1 MPVMTEL
8 PVQEANLLEAY
19 AARTLVVPVRRYG
32 REPRWDVTD
41 DKAQLLRRVVT
52 RACDA
57 VEKADM
63 ALSLWEELLKVDI
76 EPGRDLWYTQM
87 PDGSLVVLAHQ
98 HLCDSMAEREIAHRV
113 HADVIEVAHSRGE
126 DVSPHLLRWSRSL
139 LGAGTTADTNRP
151 GA

>member
-1 MPVMTEL
+1 MSVMTEM
-8 PVQEANLLEAY
+8 PVQEANMLEAY

-32 REPRWDVTD
+32 QESRWDVPA
-41 DKAQLLRRVVT
+41 DKAQMLRRVVT

-57 VEKADM
+57 VDAAGLAP
-63 ALSLWEELLKVDI
+63 ALCDELLKVDI

-98 HLCDSMAEREIAHRV
+98 HLFDAMAEREIAQRV
-113 HADVIEVAHSRGE
+113 HADVIEISHLRGE
-126 DVSPHLLRWSRSL
+126 VVSPHLLRWSRSM
-139 LGAGTTADTNRP
+139 LGSSTAVDTNRP